1 MIDKNLWHYA
11 KLHIPYLAGTIIS
24 GCLCGGLIVG
34 QAYGLALLIGN
45 VFIKG
50 QNLEQ
55 VLPLLLGV
63 LVIITLRALLSWLE
77 EWLALQLARGVQ
89 TDLRRAWLDKIERL
103 GPVQLKTEKT
113 GELLYL
119 FTEGLDTLQA
129 YFGKYLPQ
137 LFKSGILP
145 LLFLGFIFPQDL
157 ITGLILAVTAPML
170 PVFMVLIGR
179 WAEAATKKQWQVLS
193 RMTGYFQD
201 ILQGLVTLKMLNQS
215 RRHGEQVE
223 AVSEDFRRT
232 SLRVLRIAF
241 LSALAMELFSTI
253 SIALVAVGLG
263 VRLVEGMLGFQTAFF
278 LLLLAPEFYLPIRSL
293 GNQYHASLNGVEA
306 AERIFRFLAEPEEVK
321 LAVGGQKASG
331 RIDICFEQVDY
342 QYEKENLVL
351 KQVSFTVAP
360 GEKVALVG
368 SSGGGKST
376 ILHLLMGF
384 ITPGGGRIL
393 VGGQD
398 LAAVDLETWRTQI
411 AWIPQKP
418 YILAGT
424 IKENL
429 LLGQEE
435 ITGEELA
442 GACRRFGLQQLIE
455 QLPEGYETRIGP
467 GGRPL
472 SGGQEQLLAIT
483 RAGLKQAPVLLLDEA
498 TANLDLLRED
508 EVQRALSELM
518 EGKTVL
524 AVAHRL
530 QTISKMDKILVLEAG
545 CIAEMGTHQEL
556 LRKDGPYRALWLAGG
571 HI

>member
-1 MIDKNLWHYA
+1 
-11 KLHIPYLAGTIIS
+11 
-24 GCLCGGLIVG
+24 
-34 QAYGLALLIGN
+34 
-45 VFIKG
+45 
-50 QNLEQ
+50 
-55 VLPLLLGV
+55 
-63 LVIITLRALLSWLE
+63 
-77 EWLALQLARGVQ
+77 
-89 TDLRRAWLDKIERL
+89 
-103 GPVQLKTEKT
+103 
-113 GELLYL
+113 
-119 FTEGLDTLQA
+119 
-129 YFGKYLPQ
+129 
-137 LFKSGILP
+137 
-145 LLFLGFIFPQDL
+145 
-157 ITGLILAVTAPML
+157 
-170 PVFMVLIGR
+170 MV
-179 WAEAATKKQWQVLS
+179 V
-193 RMTGYFQD
+193 
-201 ILQGLVTLKMLNQS
+201 
-215 RRHGEQVE
+215 
-223 AVSEDFRRT
+223 
-232 SLRVLRIAF
+232 
-241 LSALAMELFSTI
+241 
-253 SIALVAVGLG
+253 
-263 VRLVEGMLGFQTAFF
+263 
-278 LLLLAPEFYLPIRSL
+278 
-293 GNQYHASLNGVEA
+293 
-306 AERIFRFLAEPEEVK
+306 
-321 LAVGGQKASG
+321 
-331 RIDICFEQVDY
+331 
-342 QYEKENLVL
+342 
-351 KQVSFTVAP
+351 P

-545 CIAEMGTHQEL
+545 CIAEMGAHQEL
-556 LRKDGPYRALWLAGG
+556 LRKDGPYRALWYYQKV
-571 HI
+571 

>member
-34 QAYGLALLIGN
+34 QAYGLALLIDR
-45 VFIKG
+45 VFMKG

-55 VLPLLLGV
+55 VLPLLLAL
-63 LVIITLRALLSWLE
+63 LVIISLRALLSWLE

-232 SLRVLRIAF
+232 SLKVLRIAF
-241 LSALAMELFSTI
+241 LSALTMELFSTI

-263 VRLVEGMLGFQTAFF
+263 VRLVEGMLGFQIAFF

-351 KQVSFTVAP
+351 KQVSFTVVP

-545 CIAEMGTHQEL
+545 CIAEMGAHQEL
-556 LRKDGPYRALWLAGG
+556 LRKDGPYRALWYYQKV
-571 HI
+571 

>member
-1 MIDKNLWHYA
+1 MIDKNLWNYA

-34 QAYGLALLIGN
+34 QAYGLALLIDR
-45 VFIKG
+45 VFMKG

-55 VLPLLLGV
+55 VLPLLLAL
-63 LVIITLRALLSWLE
+63 LVIISLRALLSWLE

-232 SLRVLRIAF
+232 SLKVLRIAF
-241 LSALAMELFSTI
+241 LSALTMELFSTI

-263 VRLVEGMLGFQTAFF
+263 VRLVEGMLGFQIAFF

-331 RIDICFEQVDY
+331 RIDICFEEVDY

-351 KQVSFTVAP
+351 KQVSFTVVP

-545 CIAEMGTHQEL
+545 CIAEMGAHQEL
-556 LRKDGPYRALWLAGG
+556 LRKDGPYRALWYYQKV
-571 HI
+571 

>member
-34 QAYGLALLIGN
+34 QAYGLALLIDR
-45 VFIKG
+45 VFMRG

-55 VLPLLLGV
+55 VLPLLLA
-63 LVIITLRALLSWLE
+63 LLAIITLRAGLSWLE
-77 EWLALQLARGVQ
+77 EWLALQLAQSVQ
-89 TDLRRAWLDKIERL
+89 TDLRKALLDKIERL
-103 GPVQLKTEKT
+103 GPVQLKKEKT

-145 LLFLGFIFPQDL
+145 LLFLLFIFPQDL
-157 ITGLILAVTAPML
+157 ITGLILAITAPML

-179 WAEAATKKQWQVLS
+179 WAEAATKKQWRVLS

-215 RRHGEQVE
+215 RRHGDQVE
-223 AVSEDFRRT
+223 VISEDFRRT
-232 SLRVLRIAF
+232 SLGVLRIAF
-241 LSALAMELFSTI
+241 LSALTMELFSTI

-263 VRLVEGMLGFQTAFF
+263 VRLVEGMLNFQMAFF

-293 GNQYHASLNGVEA
+293 GSQYHASLNGVEA

-321 LAVGGQKASG
+321 SRAGGLIAKGSQE
-331 RIDICFEQVDY
+331 ICFEQVDY
-342 QYEKENLVL
+342 QYEQESLVL
-351 KQVSFTVAP
+351 KQVSFSVTP

-368 SSGGGKST
+368 SSGAGKST
-376 ILHLLMGF
+376 ILHLLLGF
-384 ITPGGGRIL
+384 ITPTGGRIL
-393 VGGQD
+393 VEEQD
-398 LAAVDLETWRTQI
+398 LGDVDLEIWRTQM
-411 AWIPQKP
+411 AWIPSKP
-418 YILAGT
+418 YLVAGT

-429 LLGQEE
+429 LLGQEG
-435 ITGEELA
+435 ITEEELT

-455 QLPEGYETRIGP
+455 QMPEGYDTRIGP

-483 RAGLKQAPVLLLDEA
+483 RAGLKKAPILLLDEA

-530 QTISKMDKILVLEAG
+530 QTISKMDKILVLEQG
-545 CIAEMGTHQEL
+545 HIAEMGTHQEL
-556 LRKDGPYRALWLAGG
+556 LRKEGLYRALWYYQKV
-571 HI
+571 

>member
-241 LSALAMELFSTI
+241 LSALTMELFSTI

-263 VRLVEGMLGFQTAFF
+263 VRLVEGMLGFQIAFF

-331 RIDICFEQVDY
+331 RIDICFEEVDY

-351 KQVSFTVAP
+351 KQVSFTVVP

-545 CIAEMGTHQEL
+545 CIAEMGAHQEL
-556 LRKDGPYRALWLAGG
+556 LRKDGPYRALWYYQKV
-571 HI
+571 